1 MPTKF
6 PLLYKYCVKRAIEQL
21 EWGFWNIFINKQGL
35 RGVNMF
41 LIYFYFAYLC
51 FYGLKG
57 IMNEKATLVYLFLS
71 LIAVRMF
78 CLYMYLNGVLVVM
91 WGKFDTFVVL
101 KSFIWLSW
109 KRLLLINC
117 KKFLALWITHWRK
130 WED

>member
-1 MPTKF
+1 
-6 PLLYKYCVKRAIEQL
+6 
-21 EWGFWNIFINKQGL
+21 
-35 RGVNMF
+35 MF

-101 KSFIWLSW
+101 KSFI
-109 KRLLLINC
+109 
-117 KKFLALWITHWRK
+117 
-130 WED
+130 